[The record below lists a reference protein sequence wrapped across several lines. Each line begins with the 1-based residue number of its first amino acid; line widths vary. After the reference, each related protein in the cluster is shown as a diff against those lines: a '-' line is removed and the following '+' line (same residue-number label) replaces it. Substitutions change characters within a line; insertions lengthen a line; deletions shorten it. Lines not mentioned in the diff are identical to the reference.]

1 MKRTLITTY
10 RFGSSIVG
18 LLIALFAILLASSD
32 ASAQDLVPTPAT
44 SAPTLPAYGIAV
56 VKDGDSWYFD
66 AVVERLTTEL
76 TALAENRYTFEVK
89 TLSAGHDPV
98 KVRALLRQASADPNV
113 DVLYASGA
121 VATENAK
128 RMSVAERTKPILA
141 GAVQF
146 SDTAGLI
153 SPEGTSSIS
162 NLTFITEP
170 KRVTADLALLQRLT
184 NATTLHVAIDR
195 LIYSEFDEFDEARA
209 ALERSLG
216 VRLSIHTFNPT
227 SAEALSAI
235 PKDAKAVY
243 MGLQPRMSV
252 EARGR
257 LYQGLAERGAMT
269 VTMLGIDDVKL
280 GALAGQAPNNGAAI
294 SRRAA
299 LNIHQMLQGVS
310 TANLPVYL
318 PVQDQLF
325 INAATAKTAGWSP
338 TYELAL
344 EANFINEEA
353 MFHGAPMA
361 LEESMRRAATNNA
374 NVIVAY
380 EEERISQQDALIAR
394 SALLPQASIEAIR
407 SGAHFSDKVNTLSP
421 DYSHAGSYGLQLRQV
436 LFSDEL
442 STSARA
448 QRKSAVASSLDR
460 LSNELDAMDA
470 AAAAYFNV
478 LSARALYHVEKEN
491 LRLTQ
496 NNLQLSRL
504 RVEIGSAE
512 SSEVYRWEQDTARG
526 KATLL
531 QRETDRANAV
541 VAFNRILGEPRE
553 LQWNFADIEL
563 ADDDYY
569 FLDDQL
575 KNVKSQAGF
584 IKFGVFMRWQAVENS
599 PELASFDYVLG
610 ARGEVLRQKQRR
622 YFLPEI
628 AATAGADR
636 VGSGSELS
644 NTDAEDRLSVGIQLS
659 FPLFEGG
666 KRKADI
672 IRQQASIRQL
682 AAQREGAVQQIEQG
696 ALTAYNNLGAAHPNI
711 LLSRKALNSAE
722 KNYAAVLDKYS
733 QGAASVLDLLDAQSA
748 LVGQKQQAA
757 TAVYAY
763 LTQIHSLQRSIAWFE
778 FRKTPA
784 EKAQFR
790 ALLKRFLTS
799 KQAALPRPQPS
810 NAVQAEAKAAVDA
823 ARPKEVVKPTVV
835 PRKKRGFFDRF
846 RRKR

>member
-1 MKRTLITTY
+1 M
-10 RFGSSIVG
+10 
-18 LLIALFAILLASSD
+18 
-32 ASAQDLVPTPAT
+32 
-44 SAPTLPAYGIAV
+44 
-56 VKDGDSWYFD
+56 
-66 AVVERLTTEL
+66 
-76 TALAENRYTFEVK
+76 
-89 TLSAGHDPV
+89 
-98 KVRALLRQASADPNV
+98 
-113 DVLYASGA
+113 
-121 VATENAK
+121 
-128 RMSVAERTKPILA
+128 
-141 GAVQF
+141 
-146 SDTAGLI
+146 
-153 SPEGTSSIS
+153 
-162 NLTFITEP
+162 
-170 KRVTADLALLQRLT
+170 
-184 NATTLHVAIDR
+184 
-195 LIYSEFDEFDEARA
+195 
-209 ALERSLG
+209 
-216 VRLSIHTFNPT
+216 
-227 SAEALSAI
+227 
-235 PKDAKAVY
+235 
-243 MGLQPRMSV
+243 
-252 EARGR
+252 
-257 LYQGLAERGAMT
+257 
-269 VTMLGIDDVKL
+269 
-280 GALAGQAPNNGAAI
+280 
-294 SRRAA
+294 
-299 LNIHQMLQGVS
+299 
-310 TANLPVYL
+310 
-318 PVQDQLF
+318 
-325 INAATAKTAGWSP
+325 
-338 TYELAL
+338 
-344 EANFINEEA
+344 
-353 MFHGAPMA
+353 
-361 LEESMRRAATNNA
+361 
-374 NVIVAY
+374 
-380 EEERISQQDALIAR
+380 
-394 SALLPQASIEAIR
+394 
-407 SGAHFSDKVNTLSP
+407 
-421 DYSHAGSYGLQLRQV
+421 
-436 LFSDEL
+436 
-442 STSARA
+442 
-448 QRKSAVASSLDR
+448 
-460 LSNELDAMDA
+460 
-470 AAAAYFNV
+470 
-478 LSARALYHVEKEN
+478 
-491 LRLTQ
+491 
-496 NNLQLSRL
+496 
-504 RVEIGSAE
+504 EIGSAE
-512 SSEVYRWEQDTARG
+512 PSEVYRWEQDTARG

-610 ARGEVLRQKQRR
+610 ALGEVLRQKQRR

-628 AATAGADR
+628 AATAGAGR

-672 IRQQASIRQL
+672 LRQQASIRQL

-722 KNYAAVLDKYS
+722 KNYAAVRDKYS

-823 ARPKEVVKPTVV
+823 ARPKEVVKPTVA